1 MWFCT
6 SSIQVLSTIG
16 LQRIEE
22 VDDLHYYVLEKQT
35 LYTSRPNDLHFLIS
49 WYYVQTFK
57 AHQRVVKFYARY
69 QAGLF
74 YR

>member
-49 WYYVQTFK
+49 WYYC
-57 AHQRVVKFYARY
+57 AN
-69 QAGLF
+69 L
-74 YR
+74 